1 MVNLITQKITSQ
13 PIVNTY
19 QTQVKHVEQLPQ
31 VQSAPV
37 EKDVKTNNK
46 KHILIPASLFIAG
59 GTMLYFGLKKPSPE
73 KFYDRYAKGKLFEM
87 DKKMRAYTSFV
98 KDTLNS
104 AFEGVTE
111 FIQNFKNTRFI
122 EPSEDLGPLRVLKD
136 PRKLLSAQDIAFEAI
151 ESTDRAEQK
160 LGAPIFG
167 EFSSFVTNVKK
178 GANSA
183 IERQQ
188 RIVNLELG
196 DYVCVPGLKNEKHSD
211 LVEAT
216 ENRLIEMKNFF
227 SGQTVRIANEQI
239 SLVSKRKY
247 REMAEAILE
256 SRRRIRQSKANIVET
271 TYASMRRIFGV
282 KDLKP
287 TYSIIPEAKDFELLT
302 PEQLKPTKTLPK
314 KLRDASKYNVYLKA
328 IRTKDFA
335 NLTDDDLK
343 EIFYSTGYSNDL
355 QDLGFLID
363 KLRLKQFVDQSRN
376 ATHTSAY
383 DVIIPKLEYL
393 SKQLHEFGKRELLDL
408 VSADFGKMQ
417 VENKRSSVYYIMRVA
432 RRLGID
438 SIQDVD
444 AILLK
449 ENAAYADMSIRK
461 YISIFRDNPDLYF
474 C

>member
-1 MVNLITQKITSQ
+1 M
-13 PIVNTY
+13 
-19 QTQVKHVEQLPQ
+19 
-31 VQSAPV
+31 
-37 EKDVKTNNK
+37 
-46 KHILIPASLFIAG
+46 
-59 GTMLYFGLKKPSPE
+59 
-73 KFYDRYAKGKLFEM
+73 
-87 DKKMRAYTSFV
+87 
-98 KDTLNS
+98 
-104 AFEGVTE
+104 
-111 FIQNFKNTRFI
+111 
-122 EPSEDLGPLRVLKD
+122 
-136 PRKLLSAQDIAFEAI
+136 SAQDIAFEAI

-302 PEQLKPTKTLPK
+302 PEQLKPTKVG
-314 KLRDASKYNVYLKA
+314 NVCYLFSGLIK
-328 IRTKDFA
+328 
-335 NLTDDDLK
+335 
-343 EIFYSTGYSNDL
+343 GYFS
-355 QDLGFLID
+355 FW
-363 KLRLKQFVDQSRN
+363 
-376 ATHTSAY
+376 
-383 DVIIPKLEYL
+383 
-393 SKQLHEFGKRELLDL
+393 
-408 VSADFGKMQ
+408 
-417 VENKRSSVYYIMRVA
+417 
-432 RRLGID
+432 
-438 SIQDVD
+438 
-444 AILLK
+444 
-449 ENAAYADMSIRK
+449 
-461 YISIFRDNPDLYF
+461 
-474 C
+474 